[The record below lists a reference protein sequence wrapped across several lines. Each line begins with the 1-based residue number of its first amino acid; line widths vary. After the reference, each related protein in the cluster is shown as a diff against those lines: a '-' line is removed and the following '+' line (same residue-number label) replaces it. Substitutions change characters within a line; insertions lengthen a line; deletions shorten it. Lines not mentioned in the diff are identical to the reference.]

1 MSRVDV
7 ISTERLLDDR
17 HHHHEIRDFWQN
29 GPVALVFLRQFGSAF
44 ALKQA
49 VDLNTSY
56 DAITAAG
63 ANVVLIGLGTP
74 IQAFTFRKRAETR
87 FPILTTA
94 DQSLYRTMGLTR
106 AWRASHGPTNIAPL
120 DRSGSEWGLP
130 VSKDGRQCTTRR
142 CVRRRTRRC
151 TSGLGIP
158 RPPGERHR
166 PRGRDCR
173 GTTDSECTHCYALKV
188 DGDVRSRSSF
198 AGCAA
203 LGATEDPV
211 LHVPPAPMHKEAHV
225 QFGPLESVDRL
236 AERGQ

>member
-17 HHHHEIRDFWQN
+17 HHQHEIQDFWQN

-94 DQSLYRTMGLTR
+94 DQTLYRTMGLTR
-106 AWRASHGPTNIAPL
+106 AWRAAHGPTNIAPL
-120 DRSGSEWGLP
+120 IGLVRNGVYP
-130 VSKDGRQCTTRR
+130 YQRTGDNAQLGGAFVATRGGAQVVWDFR
-142 CVRRRTRRC
+142 AHQASDIAPADEIV
-151 TSGLGIP
+151 
-158 RPPGERHR
+158 
-166 PRGRDCR
+166 
-173 GTTDSECTHCYALKV
+173 
-188 DGDVRSRSSF
+188 
-198 AGCAA
+198 AA
-203 LGATEDPV
+203 LRNT
-211 LHVPPAPMHKEAHV
+211 
-225 QFGPLESVDRL
+225 
-236 AERGQ
+236 